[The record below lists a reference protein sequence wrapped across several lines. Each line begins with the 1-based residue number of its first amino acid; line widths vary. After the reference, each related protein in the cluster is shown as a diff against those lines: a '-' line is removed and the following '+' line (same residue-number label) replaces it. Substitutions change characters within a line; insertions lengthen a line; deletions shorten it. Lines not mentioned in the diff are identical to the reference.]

1 MGSHCY
7 FQSAKTGITWVA
19 DRAYTSGSWGYIG
32 GKSGSTQAE
41 IKCTEDGPLYQTMRN
56 AIEGYRFDVPQGR
69 YELELLFTDTR
80 QQQAQS
86 IYLLGK
92 DKEQSDAATRKGGF
106 DIEVNGKRIETDFVP
121 GAEAGYFT
129 ALRRRYL
136 VEADKAG
143 LQVKFISKD
152 GKAFLSG
159 IKIRRI

>member
-1 MGSHCY
+1 M
-7 FQSAKTGITWVA
+7 Q
-19 DRAYTSGSWGYIG
+19 
-32 GKSGSTQAE
+32 
-41 IKCTEDGPLYQTMRN
+41 DG
-56 AIEGYRFDVPQGR
+56 IEGYRFDVPQGR
-69 YELELLFTDTR
+69 YELEFLFTDTH
-80 QQQAQS
+80 QKQAQS

-92 DKEQSDAATRKGGF
+92 DKEQSGAATRKGGF
-106 DIEVNGKRIETDFVP
+106 DIEVNGKRVETDFVP
-121 GAEAGYFT
+121 GAEVGYFT